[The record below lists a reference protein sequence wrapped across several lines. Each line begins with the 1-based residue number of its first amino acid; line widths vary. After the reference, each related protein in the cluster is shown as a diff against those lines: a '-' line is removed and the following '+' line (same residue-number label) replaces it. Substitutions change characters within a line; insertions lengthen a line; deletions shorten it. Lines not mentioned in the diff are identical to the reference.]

1 MRKAIWLC
9 LGDVV
14 RESEVRMMNARN
26 ARREMLII
34 KQWEFLE
41 SRQRALESV
50 LGGLNLLDRI
60 LMLVGFKM
68 LKEEVDRVHMEM
80 LREAERV
87 REEMVRK
94 VKEDAR
100 KPKLIIPNREGVNN
114 GRV

>member
-1 MRKAIWLC
+1 MREGEFRL
-9 LGDVV
+9 LQ
-14 RESEVRMMNARN
+14 ARN
-26 ARREMLII
+26 AKREMLVLN
-34 KQWEFLE
+34 QWEFLE
-41 SRQRALESV
+41 TRQRALESV